1 MNEIIVKEKLQTPI
15 EIAIGVDE
23 DGKTTARKLYKF
35 LELNA
40 SHFSRW
46 AKTNITEN
54 PFAEKGVDYEGFDI
68 NVEGNETVD
77 YYLSATFAKKLSMQ
91 GKTERAE
98 QARDYFIAV
107 EDKLKDFARPHNVKQ
122 LAITSREI
130 CKIVGKSLQSHGVIL
145 REIRD
150 CIIELQEMGFN
161 TLEFFQESQY
171 LAGNNEHRPQ
181 FIVTERGCEF
191 YSRRLE
197 PEERQIFIA
206 EFKDRFQR
214 MQDVLDGK
222 PVKPA
227 SREPS
232 TAVVSGAGTADI
244 KLFSNGKTGLVVAG
258 DKFYTIAAD
267 RLPFIEKAV
276 TELIQS
282 NVPRM
287 DEIINSMF
295 SASCKQW
302 DYELVTSYSYAERT
316 ETPQI
321 GQIERKGINNPRQ
334 GKTPEIEQIDLNSV
348 VTLTKEQAKARYNMG
363 TANLRNLA
371 EQIGALVCSGTSRK
385 RILYN
390 RKKLDE
396 YFNNM

>member
-1 MNEIIVKEKLQTPI
+1 MENELTVKNVNFCGAGLLAVQEKET
-15 EIAIGVDE
+15 
-23 DGKTTARKLYKF
+23 GKIYAGINSILR
-35 LELNA
+35 EL
-40 SHFSRW
+40 
-46 AKTNITEN
+46 
-54 PFAEKGVDYEGFDI
+54 GFDEKQI
-68 NVEGNETVD
+68 EYRRDKWISDKVLTKGTQKFSGTMLGLTTGRDTWCIEV
-77 YYLSATFAKKLSMQ
+77 KKLPLALAKLEITPKM
-91 GKTERAE
+91 ERE
-98 QARDYFIAV
+98 MPELSQ
-107 EDKLKDFARPHNVKQ
+107 KLEEYQESCADVLAAAFLPQPHNVKQ
-122 LAITSREI
+122 LTITSRDI

-150 CIIELQEMGFN
+150 CIAELQEMGFN

-222 PVKPA
+222 PVKAA

-244 KLFSNGKTGLVVAG
+244 KLFSNGKMGLVVAG

-276 TELIQS
+276 TELLQS

-302 DYELVTSYSYAERT
+302 DYELVTSYNYAERT
-316 ETPQI
+316 ETP
-321 GQIERKGINNPRQ
+321 
-334 GKTPEIEQIDLNSV
+334 
-348 VTLTKEQAKARYNMG
+348 
-363 TANLRNLA
+363 
-371 EQIGALVCSGTSRK
+371 
-385 RILYN
+385 
-390 RKKLDE
+390 
-396 YFNNM
+396 